1 MQYHRL
7 LLPLDH
13 CTLWYITVFKVVW
26 NLIVRFTSTNPICV
40 YHNQWRVLCNQCC
53 QCLWIVHSSFA
64 LWLSQM
70 FIFCSMI
77 YLKYCWNIKYIY
89 VRNLQFL
96 YNDGHFFPFLL
107 VGFFF
112 NKQNWGKRR
121 VWRYQRV
128 IRTVYQRRTDNTMAK
143 KYKKKN
149 NDLQRI
155 HITRTPLTIGVELRC
170 SGRVS
175 SSCSTSC
182 YSSNKPGDML
192 WMREWSESVYDK
204 WNISVV
210 ICDTYIA

>member
-1 MQYHRL
+1 MY
-7 LLPLDH
+7 
-13 CTLWYITVFKVVW
+13 
-26 NLIVRFTSTNPICV
+26 
-40 YHNQWRVLCNQCC
+40 
-53 QCLWIVHSSFA
+53 
-64 LWLSQM
+64 
-70 FIFCSMI
+70 IFCSMI
-77 YLKYCWNIKYIY
+77 YLKYCWNIQYIY

-112 NKQNWGKRR
+112 NKQNWRGKRR
-121 VWRYQRV
+121 VWRYQNCISKKNR
-128 IRTVYQRRTDNTMAK
+128 QHNGK
-143 KYKKKN
+143 QKYKRKN

-192 WMREWSESVYDK
+192 WMREWPESIYDK